1 MSKSQTCLLDLV
13 WLVQVSQPLW
23 ALVSLSVNW
32 DNDPCLTSLRELWR
46 RKNEI
51 GCMKELY

>member
-13 WLVQVSQPLW
+13 WLAQVSQPLW

-32 DNDPCLTSLRELWR
+32 DNDPCLTYLRELWR

-51 GCMKELY
+51 GCMK